1 MFVLVGLSW
10 YGYLVAENPI
20 FVRYFLFDHTVQRFA
35 NPDAFGRGQPWWFY
49 WVLAPAT
56 SLP

>member
-1 MFVLVGLSW
+1 VLVGLSW